1 MDDDLEAPVDAEHPR
16 AGSGFAAEEIAHQ
29 FHETRRLLMTYKF
42 GIDEVMTKITVLRD
56 EFRSIH
62 DYNPIEHLGSRL
74 KSLDSIVAK
83 ARRKS
88 IELTPESL
96 RREMFDIAGVRITCG
111 FVSDIDR
118 VRDMLLGQAD
128 LTLIEERDYIRDPK
142 PNGYKSLHLIVEVPV
157 YLSDRVEQVV
167 VEVQLRTIAMD
178 FWASLEHKIYYKFDR
193 EVPDHILTDLKLAA
207 DVASQLDRSME
218 SIHDEVK
225 EIASAPASGAATS
238 GAPVPAAGDHDAGGR
253 LKRPQTSSVPAISPE
268 VLATLLASS
277 GIDNDLHNRDS

>member
-1 MDDDLEAPVDAEHPR
+1 MTDAHLPPVPTPHLPVGIVPEHVTDPEAVADLV
-16 AGSGFAAEEIAHQ
+16 
-29 FHETRRLLMTYKF
+29 HEMRRLLMTYKF

-83 ARRKS
+83 AQRKG
-88 IELTPESL
+88 IELTPDVL
-96 RREMFDIAGVRITCG
+96 RSRMFDIAGVRITCG

-128 LTLIEERDYIRDPK
+128 LTLLEERDYIREPK
-142 PNGYKSLHLIVEVPV
+142 ANGYKSLHLILEVPV
-157 YLSDRVEQVV
+157 YLSDRVEPVA

-193 EVPDHILTDLKLAA
+193 DVPEHILTDLKLAA

-218 SIHDEVK
+218 RIHDEVK
-225 EIASAPASGAATS
+225 VVAASDGGPDGAS
-238 GAPVPAAGDHDAGGR
+238 V
-253 LKRPQTSSVPAISPE
+253 RPPLPPG
-268 VLATLLASS
+268 VLAALLRST
-277 GIDNDLHNRDS
+277 GLDGDSRGES